1 MQRDTRGGAETLEL
15 PLNRPRLRA
24 GACSFP
30 GFLPAAMFVAGIWST
45 GTYPSSLGFAKA
57 GPRSGGGDGKLS
69 FSKVSGG
76 AGYDGYLSGY
86 DGYLLD

>member
-1 MQRDTRGGAETLEL
+1 MQRDTRGGAETFEYH
-15 PLNRPRLRA
+15 RPRLRA

-57 GPRSGGGDGKLS
+57 GPRSG
-69 FSKVSGG
+69 
-76 AGYDGYLSGY
+76 AGTGN
-86 DGYLLD
+86 

>member
-15 PLNRPRLRA
+15 PLNRPCLRA

-57 GPRSGGGDGKLS
+57 GPRSGAGTGNCVMQRS
-69 FSKVSGG
+69 P
-76 AGYDGYLSGY
+76 AERGYDGNLGGF

>member
-1 MQRDTRGGAETLEL
+1 MTQRPPLRGNPLGRGAVTGIEVPSEGDPSPRCTETFAK

-30 GFLPAAMFVAGIWST
+30 GFLPTAMFVAGIWST

-57 GPRSGGGDGKLS
+57 GPRSGVGTGN
-69 FSKVSGG
+69 
-76 AGYDGYLSGY
+76 
-86 DGYLLD
+86 